1 VHRKSRRQSGFT
13 LIELMIV
20 TGIVG
25 IMVLI
30 GFVGMQSWLRNQR
43 SKEIARQF
51 ANSLMVSRAE
61 AIRSRDP
68 VVVFFNTDKDDN
80 SLVDGNGDAVAA
92 LAIRDL
98 NGNGYADNGE
108 QFKTVRYP
116 VPGSLSWGHAMATDR
131 AVGDPGGTA
140 GSPPSA
146 PFTFDKPDGSGATW
160 VAFLPDG
167 TPRAYVD
174 DSLAGTGSVGSG
186 AGAIYVTSGDRDYAI
201 VLTPLG
207 SVQVQVWDAAAG
219 AWKR

>member
-1 VHRKSRRQSGFT
+1 MHRTSRKHSGFT
-13 LIELMIV
+13 LIELVIV
-20 TGIVG
+20 TAIVA
-25 IMVLI
+25 IMVVI

-43 SKEIARQF
+43 SKDIARQF
-51 ANSLMVSRAE
+51 ANVLMVSRAE

-68 VVVFFNTDKDDN
+68 VVVFFDSDKDGN
-80 SLVDGNGDAVAA
+80 SLVDGNGAAVAS

-98 NGNGYADNGE
+98 NGNGDIDTGE
-108 QFKTVRYP
+108 QFKTIRYP

-131 AVGDPGGTA
+131 AVGDPGGSS

-146 PFTFDKPDGSGATW
+146 SLTFDKPDTSSATW

-174 DSLAGTGSVGSG
+174 DSLAGTGAVGTG

-207 SVQVQVWDAAAG
+207 AVQVQVWDDAGG
-219 AWKR
+219 AWRR